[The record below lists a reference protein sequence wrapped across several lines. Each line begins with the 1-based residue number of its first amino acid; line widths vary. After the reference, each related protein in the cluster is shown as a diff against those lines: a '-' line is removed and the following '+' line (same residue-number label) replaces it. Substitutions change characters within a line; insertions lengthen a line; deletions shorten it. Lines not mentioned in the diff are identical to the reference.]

1 MYADLIDI
9 LAANGKGI
17 HAYRKCADRARELAT
32 GSAERAAAYF
42 LLAALAEDF
51 IDFNERMATTTAQTN
66 AVFDRFSEWAKTLD
80 KASDESD
87 QAAQLAALNGIAAE
101 LAKGVH

>member
-17 HAYRKCADRARELAT
+17 HAYRKCADRARELAAGT
-32 GSAERAAAYF
+32 AERAAAYY

-66 AVFDRFSEWAKTLD
+66 AVFERFSDWAKRLD
-80 KASDESD
+80 TTSDEGD
-87 QAAQLAALNGIAAE
+87 PAAQLAVLNDIAAE
-101 LAKGVH
+101 LAKGAH